1 LYAADFRCS
10 GPVLARKHA
19 KNDRALRLAGAIG
32 PVAVKSRFD
41 FRRPGRPM
49 SSSQPASPRRVSVA
63 PMMDWTD
70 RHCRSFH
77 RMLSRR
83 TWLYTEMVTTGALI
97 HGDVARHLAF
107 TADEAP
113 VALQLG
119 GSEPADLAHS
129 AKLGEQWGY
138 DEINLNCGCP
148 SERVQRGAFGACLM
162 NEPQLV
168 ADCVKAMRDVVS
180 VPVTVKH
187 RIGVD
192 AVEGYGFVRDFVG
205 TIADAGCNMFIV
217 HARNAILKG
226 LSPKENR
233 EIPPL
238 KYDYAYQLKRDFP
251 HLEIILNG
259 GVKTLDEVETH
270 LQHLDG
276 VMLGREAYHNPY
288 VLADVDARIYGST
301 KAAPTREQAEAK
313 LIEYCAAE
321 LARGTYLGNITRHAL
336 GLYRGEAGARG
347 WRRVLSDNRKLAAA
361 DLAIFD
367 EARTHLREPVEM
379 FE

>member
-1 LYAADFRCS
+1 MS
-10 GPVLARKHA
+10 LA
-19 KNDRALRLAGAIG
+19 L
-32 PVAVKSRFD
+32 
-41 FRRPGRPM
+41 
-49 SSSQPASPRRVSVA
+49 PANPRRVSVA

-70 RHCRSFH
+70 RHCRSLH
-77 RMLSRR
+77 RVLSRH
-83 TWLYTEMVTTGALI
+83 TWLYTEMVTTGALL
-97 HGDVARHLAF
+97 HGDVPRHLAF
-107 TADEAP
+107 TPDEAP

-119 GSEPADLAHS
+119 GSEPEDLARS

-148 SERVQRGAFGACLM
+148 SERVQRGAF
-162 NEPQLV
+162 
-168 ADCVKAMRDVVS
+168 VVS
-180 VPVTVKH
+180 LPVTVKH

-192 AVEGYGFVRDFVG
+192 AVEEYGFVRDFVG
-205 TIADAGCNMFIV
+205 TIAEAGCEVFIV

-238 KYDYAYQLKRDFP
+238 KYDFAYQLKRDFP
-251 HLEIILNG
+251 QLEIIING
-259 GVKTLDEVETH
+259 GIKTLDEVELH
-270 LQHLDG
+270 LQHVDG

-288 VLADVDARIYGST
+288 LLADVDARFYGST
-301 KAAPTREQAEAK
+301 RAPLTREEAEAK

-321 LARGTYLGNITRHAL
+321 LARGTFLGAITRHAL
-336 GLYRGEAGARG
+336 GLYRGVAGARG
-347 WRRVLSDNRKLAAA
+347 WRRVLSDSKKLAAR

-367 EARTHLREPVEM
+367 EARQHLREPAEL